1 MEARW
6 PEQRRVPL
14 TSVISTLGPSSSWS
28 KEEYGLTSSVGVSRR
43 FWVNYAMH
51 PDRQPSP
58 HLVV

>member
-1 MEARW
+1 MARI
-6 PEQRRVPL
+6 EERAIDK
-14 TSVISTLGPSSSWS
+14 TSVISTLAPSSSWS